1 MAALKF
7 KGLID
12 QSSILEPEKEYRKQ
26 IDDKIFKK
34 RLVYTDISDLKRN
47 LLFHKNEFNTNN
59 TRICFAILQT
69 NNGLFNINSNNYS
82 SASAKRYAILLAKDK
97 KDLWTVP
104 IFTLSKEYFSS
115 MDDMLKQM
123 FIKVV
128 PIMKRLYDIKQFKDD
143 QIFITRIDQK
153 YPTYI
158 YIIPPNAWGG
168 NTEEV
173 QIPLNSK
180 YVDLA
185 WFDQRSYKEDPEYWK
200 DEFFGNETSTV
211 IKYVNNFFDNRVG
224 FFSGNE
230 TQEEE

>member
-1 MAALKF
+1 MSALKF
-7 KGLID
+7 KGLVV

-26 IDDKIFKK
+26 LDDKIFKK

-47 LLFHKNEFNTNN
+47 LLFHRNEFNTNN
-59 TRICFAILQT
+59 VRICFAVLQT
-69 NNGLFNINSNNYS
+69 NNGLFNLKS
-82 SASAKRYAILLAKDK
+82 KRYAILLAKDK

-104 IFTLSKEYFSS
+104 IFTLSKEYFPS
-115 MDDMLKQM
+115 MDEMLKQM
-123 FIKVV
+123 FIKVL
-128 PIMKRLYDIKQFKDD
+128 PIMKRLYDVKQFEDD
-143 QIFITRIDQK
+143 QVFITRIDQK

-168 NTEEV
+168 SAKEV
-173 QIPLNSK
+173 QVPLNSK
-180 YVDLA
+180 YVDLG
-185 WFDQRSYKEDPEYWK
+185 WFDQHTYKEDPEYWK
-200 DEFFGNETSTV
+200 DEFFGNETSVV